1 MYLTFAR
8 VKDHALFQVL
18 VTGYSLYLSA
28 IPCTFYLNMLLPT
41 EFFLHFSVY
50 KLSTFS
56 SSLSK
61 SRHTVVCRAAQ
72 ENGARANRSEYINR
86 NSKVAIFTHP

>member
-41 EFFLHFSVY
+41 EFFAL
-50 KLSTFS
+50 
-56 SSLSK
+56 
-61 SRHTVVCRAAQ
+61 
-72 ENGARANRSEYINR
+72 
-86 NSKVAIFTHP
+86 